1 MTRYMRGRYMS
12 MYTAPKFIP
21 NKVDKPIFY
30 KKPLIQR
37 AAFFALAVIATMMA
51 AGVFYY
57 G

>member
-37 AAFFALAVIATMMA
+37 AAFFALTVIATMMA

>member
-1 MTRYMRGRYMS
+1 MNGYMS
-12 MYTAPKFIP
+12 MYTSPKFIP

-30 KKPLIQR
+30 KKPLI
-37 AAFFALAVIATMMA
+37 AYKGAFFALAVFATTLT